1 MVRLQDVGKS
11 RQYEIISTEICE
23 MAINYNV
30 ESTNATVD
38 KLLKL
43 VDENG
48 IEPYVKWSLKRSCF
62 LKVLSH
68 CFDDM
73 KWRV

>member
-30 ESTNATVD
+30 EST
-38 KLLKL
+38 
-43 VDENG
+43 
-48 IEPYVKWSLKRSCF
+48 
-62 LKVLSH
+62 
-68 CFDDM
+68 
-73 KWRV
+73 